1 MGCFGPLNPFIKSL
15 STGKLYLRVFGDANP
30 KKYTL
35 NTLKKKSFGD
45 IDMLIVVRW
54 KNRRMTQNAV
64 GTQQKISS
72 IKSWFLVVLSL
83 AVVEMHSAPFLQSW
97 GYYKGHKRSLF

>member
-1 MGCFGPLNPFIKSL
+1 MFWPFRPLYQVPEYWKI
-15 STGKLYLRVFGDANP
+15 VFRGFWGRESQ
-30 KKYTL
+30 KVHFEHSRKM
-35 NTLKKKSFGD
+35 SFGD

-64 GTQQKISS
+64 GTQQKLSS

-83 AVVEMHSAPFLQSW
+83 AVVQMHSALIFYSW
-97 GYYKGHKRSLF
+97 GY